1 MGVVSLVFGI
11 ISLVLCWFP
20 VLNWFA
26 LVLSVVGIVMGAVG
40 MGKAKRAGESS
51 GLATAGLVLCIVATV
66 FGGILILA
74 CGAVAAASTVV

>member
-20 VLNWFA
+20 VLNWVA
-26 LVLSVVGIVMGAVG
+26 LALSIVGIVMGAVG
-40 MGKAKRAGESS
+40 MSKAKRAGESS